1 MDALIPVAAALLHGR
16 PIHPSISTR
25 FLQRRNGHFSPAH
38 HSILSPSQSSLT
50 LSDPPALLSSYLPL
64 KQSSQAPR
72 SPTTRDTRE
81 GKTADSDSS
90 LARAS
95 KSTMADAHR
104 KRPQPDDPQPS
115 TTSRPNMTTS
125 LSHRSRPCPGQQS
138 DRNEF
143 SHPSADAVAA
153 GNTSD
158 DDDDFTSSSGSDSSD
173 EESDD
178 DGEEGQSG
186 DEHDQVKSDDGRD
199 QALPRIPARQKPRI
213 QHVERD
219 GNLLAR
225 ISAFLPQMKN
235 ANDELQREIEA
246 GRAKEIRLDEVDDQ
260 NEGQY
265 IEMVR

>member
-1 MDALIPVAAALLHGR
+1 
-16 PIHPSISTR
+16 
-25 FLQRRNGHFSPAH
+25 
-38 HSILSPSQSSLT
+38 
-50 LSDPPALLSSYLPL
+50 
-64 KQSSQAPR
+64 
-72 SPTTRDTRE
+72 
-81 GKTADSDSS
+81 
-90 LARAS
+90 
-95 KSTMADAHR
+95 MADAHR

-143 SHPSADAVAA
+143 SHPSAAAAVAA
-153 GNTSD
+153 GNASD
-158 DDDDFTSSSGSDSSD
+158 DEDDFTSSSGSDSSD
-173 EESDD
+173 DESDD

-186 DEHDQVKSDDGRD
+186 DEHDQGKSDDGRD

-219 GNLLAR
+219 GDLLAR

-265 IEMVR
+265 IEMNLGLGVLEEKRQGDDSSDNASDEDLAKKTSAGTNADSRTDSNVLGKLMGQEDASSSNKPTIEEMKE